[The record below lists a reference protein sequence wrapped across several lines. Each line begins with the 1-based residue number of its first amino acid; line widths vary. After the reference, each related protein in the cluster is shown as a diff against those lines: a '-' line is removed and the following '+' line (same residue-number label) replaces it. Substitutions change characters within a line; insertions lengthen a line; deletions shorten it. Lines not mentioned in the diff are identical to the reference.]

1 MKDLRIIHLPY
12 FLYLKKNLKE
22 LSGLQKLVF
31 VLQGKIISFLNSK
44 LSDKNFIFAINY
56 FFNFKNKLQIE
67 DNLISITENDNKY
80 YFPNIFRSLVFLH
93 GFDIQHNLFLESYCL
108 NKINFQDNDVI
119 IDCGANLGELNLALK
134 SKNVKV
140 KYIAFEPDKSVFYC
154 LELNNI
160 DQNSILHNVAL
171 SDKEEEKMLYVD
183 SVGGNSSL
191 QFFGVNENYKI
202 NCKKLDDYQID
213 NIKLIKMDT
222 EGHELEALKGSINTL
237 NITEF
242 VAVDFGNEKGENQ
255 DHTIVSVSNFLFS
268 AGFELFEYSNSRM
281 VGLFRNK
288 TYKREDLIEK

>member
-12 FLYLKKNLKE
+12 FIYLKKNLNE

-31 VLQGKIISFLNSK
+31 IFQGKIISILNSK
-44 LSDKNFIFAINY
+44 LSDKKFIFVINN
-56 FFNFKNKLQIE
+56 FFNFKNKLKIE
-67 DNLISITENDNKY
+67 DNLISIIENQNEY

-108 NKINFQDNDVI
+108 DKIDFQENDVI

-134 SKNVKV
+134 SKNVNA
-140 KYIAFEPDKSVFYC
+140 KYIAFEPDQSVFYC

-160 DQNSILHNVAL
+160 DQNSVLHNVAL
-171 SDKEEEKMLYVD
+171 SDKNEEKSLYVD

-191 QFFGVNENYKI
+191 QFFGIHDNYKI
-202 NCKKLDDYQID
+202 NCKKLDDYQIE

-237 NITEF
+237 KITEF
-242 VAVDFGNEKGENQ
+242 VSVDFGNEKGENQ
-255 DHTIVSVSNFLFS
+255 EHTIVSVSNFLFS

-288 TYKREDLIEK
+288 TYK